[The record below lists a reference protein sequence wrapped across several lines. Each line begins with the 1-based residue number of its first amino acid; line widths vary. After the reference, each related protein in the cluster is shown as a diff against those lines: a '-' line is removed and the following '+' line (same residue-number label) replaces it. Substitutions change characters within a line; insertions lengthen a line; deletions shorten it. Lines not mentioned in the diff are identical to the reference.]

1 MYKAAPG
8 PKIAEWMLRPA
19 KAPSC
24 LDPGKKEY
32 EVGEL
37 EAAVGC
43 ETAAAEKVRG
53 QLYSLQKVVKE
64 AGK

>member
-1 MYKAAPG
+1 
-8 PKIAEWMLRPA
+8 MLRPA
-19 KAPSC
+19 KAPAC

-37 EAAVGC
+37 EAAVSC